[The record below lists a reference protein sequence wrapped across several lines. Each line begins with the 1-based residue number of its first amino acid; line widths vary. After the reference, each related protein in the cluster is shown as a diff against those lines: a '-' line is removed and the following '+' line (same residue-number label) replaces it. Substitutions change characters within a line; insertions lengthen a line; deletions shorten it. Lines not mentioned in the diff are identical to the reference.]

1 MSSSISLHLALLSL
15 VALCAPHARAAETVD
30 ISPNKQL
37 SIVRVSVTSQPYDFR
52 RPWGKRN
59 PYSRKAVGAVLA
71 NERVLVTAELIAN
84 ANYLEFEAAEGG
96 QKVPASV
103 EAVDYESNL
112 ALLKT
117 SDPTFLKALKPL
129 ELTIAHVGD
138 ELAVWQLEA
147 NGNQLITRGTM
158 TNADVARYPIDDSML
173 LMYRLTV
180 SLQFRDAAFTMP
192 VVKAGK
198 LVGVLTRY
206 DPQTSNG
213 DVIPTPVI
221 EHFLRDVAQAPY
233 KGFPKAGL
241 SYSGTRDPQLRRF
254 AGLKES
260 KDGGV
265 YVTDVFKPGPAAA
278 AGIEKGD
285 VILRVDDTP
294 VDQDG
299 NYNDPT
305 YGKIALAHLLSTRH
319 FVGDA
324 LKFSLLR
331 NGTPK
336 DVTMTLTHRAPESF
350 MSPPYIMD
358 HAPRFYIFGGLVL
371 QELSRQYLREFGNDW
386 WKKAPEE
393 LVHLDRQQNE
403 LSRDGTHRVIFLNRV
418 LPSDSTVGYE
428 ELNHLV
434 VSKINGVELKSLND
448 IPAALEKVVDGVHKI
463 EFTSDPGTI
472 YLDAEQVVQS
482 EAILAK
488 TYRLPTLKRLE

>member
-1 MSSSISLHLALLSL
+1 MPRFLFLLPL
-15 VALCAPHARAAETVD
+15 VALFAPLTRAAETVD
-30 ISPNKQL
+30 VTPTKQL
-37 SIVRVSVTSQPYDFR
+37 SIVRVSVTNQPYDFR

-59 PYSRKAVGAVLA
+59 PYSRRAVGAVLP

-103 EAVDYESNL
+103 ESVDYECNL
-112 ALLKT
+112 AVLKT

-129 ELTIAHVGD
+129 ELTVANVGD

-158 TNADVARYPIDDSML
+158 TNADVARYPIDESML

-206 DPQTSNG
+206 DPQSSNG
-213 DVIPTPVI
+213 DIIPTPVI

-233 KGFPKAGL
+233 KGFPKVGV

-254 AGLKES
+254 AGLKEA

-265 YVTDVFKPGPAAA
+265 YVTDVLKGGPAAL

-285 VILRVDDTP
+285 VILRVDDQP

-305 YGKIALAHLLSTRH
+305 YGRIALSHLLSTRH
-319 FVGDA
+319 YVGDA

-331 NGTPK
+331 HGAPK
-336 DVTMTLTHRAPESF
+336 DVTVTLAHRALESF
-350 MSPPYIMD
+350 MSPPYILD
-358 HAPRFYIFGGLVL
+358 RAPRFYILGGLVL
-371 QELSRQYLREFGNDW
+371 QELSRQYLKEFGNDW

-393 LVHLDRQQNE
+393 LVYLDRQQNE
-403 LSRDGTHRVIFLNRV
+403 LGRDGSHKVVFLNRV
-418 LPSDSTVGYE
+418 LPSDATVGYE

-434 VSKINGVELKSLND
+434 VSKINGIELKSLND
-448 IPAALEKVVDGVHKI
+448 IPAALEKVTDGVHKI
-463 EFTSDPGTI
+463 EFASDPGTI
-472 YLDAEQVVQS
+472 YLDAQQVVQS

-488 TYRLPTLKRLE
+488 TYRLPRLKRLE